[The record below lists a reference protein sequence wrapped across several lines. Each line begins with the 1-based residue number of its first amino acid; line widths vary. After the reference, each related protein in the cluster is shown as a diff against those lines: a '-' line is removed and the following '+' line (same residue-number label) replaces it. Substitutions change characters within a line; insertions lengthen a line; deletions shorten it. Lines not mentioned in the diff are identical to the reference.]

1 VSYTDAD
8 LTAVRTAL
16 LKGER
21 TVQFADRS
29 VTYRSVDE
37 LLQVE
42 ARILGELT
50 STQTRAKQTF
60 GVASKG
66 F

>member
-1 VSYTDAD
+1 VAYTEAD
-8 LTAVRTAL
+8 LSAVRSAL

-42 ARILGELT
+42 QSILRELT
-50 STQTRAKQTF
+50 SLQTRGRQTY
-60 GVASKG
+60 GVATKG